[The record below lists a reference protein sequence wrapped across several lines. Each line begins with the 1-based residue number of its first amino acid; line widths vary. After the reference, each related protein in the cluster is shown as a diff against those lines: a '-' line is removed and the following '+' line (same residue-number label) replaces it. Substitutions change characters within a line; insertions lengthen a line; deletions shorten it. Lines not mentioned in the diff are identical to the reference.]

1 MSFLWSKPAF
11 GTQDHSD
18 RRLHVAI
25 VYCKSG
31 SLCAQRIEV
40 AALSVATGMN
50 YDGLN
55 VRIHEMSLA
64 DAIMFI
70 TCVTMSGF
78 LLDVSL
84 HAVAPF
90 TLILDTGQRS

>member
-1 MSFLWSKPAF
+1 MSLLWSKPAF

-18 RRLHVAI
+18 RRLHVAR

-31 SLCAQRIEV
+31 CLCAQRIEV

-55 VRIHEMSLA
+55 FPIHEMSLA

-84 HAVAPF
+84 HAVAPSMP
-90 TLILDTGQRS
+90 ILDTVQRS